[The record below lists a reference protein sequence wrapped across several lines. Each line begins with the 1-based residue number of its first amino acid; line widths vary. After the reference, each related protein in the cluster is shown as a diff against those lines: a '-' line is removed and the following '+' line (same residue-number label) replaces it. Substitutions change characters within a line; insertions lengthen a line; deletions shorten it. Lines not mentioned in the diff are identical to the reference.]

1 MIKEFYSGKTI
12 LLAGCSGFVGKVV
25 LEKFLRVLSSTTK
38 DLYLIML
45 TSKIYKNVLLG
56 HELSHCVRSFSLF
69 ICERGESLYN

>member
-25 LEKFLRVLSSTTK
+25 LEKFLRVLSSTK
-38 DLYLIML
+38 
-45 TSKIYKNVLLG
+45 KIYKNVLLG

-69 ICERGESLYN
+69 ICERGESLYNW